1 MRRVADYSL
10 WLGHVGDVQQLPH
23 VLSAGIV
30 AIVDLAGNEAPSL
43 IPRDLVYCRF
53 PLVDGAGNPR
63 GLLQAAVGTVACLLR
78 SETPTLIYCGTGMSR
93 SPAVA
98 GAAIAVVRGCSPE
111 EGLSVATRSG
121 AADVSPALW
130 SELRAAIA

>member
-1 MRRVADYSL
+1 MRQVVGYSL
-10 WLGHVGDVQQLPH
+10 WLGHVGDVQHLPN
-23 VLSAGIV
+23 VLSAGIL
-30 AIVDLAGNEAPSL
+30 AIVDLALDELPL
-43 IPRDLVYCRF
+43 PRELVHCRF
-53 PLVDGAGNPR
+53 PLIDGSGNPR
-63 GLLQAAVGTVACLLR
+63 WLLQAAVATVVCLVR
-78 SETPTLIYCGTGMSR
+78 SETPTLLYCGAGMSR
-93 SPAVA
+93 APAVA